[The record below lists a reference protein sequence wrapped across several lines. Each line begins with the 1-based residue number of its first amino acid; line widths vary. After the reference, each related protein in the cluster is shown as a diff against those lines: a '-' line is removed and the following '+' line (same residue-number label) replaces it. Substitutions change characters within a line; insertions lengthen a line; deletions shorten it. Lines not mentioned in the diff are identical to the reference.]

1 MRKKDYILIVL
12 LIFFLGFFRNHG
24 LSQNSLTA
32 EDAVMIALENNFQ
45 MQIAKKQIEMAHKNN
60 SWSEAGLFPTVDLNA
75 SYGTSIIDNTNNPF
89 TFTPGVLASRQ
100 FNPSLN
106 ANWNIF
112 SGFAVKISK
121 QRLEQLEMQSKG
133 NAMLIIENISSEVL
147 KSYYTVINQQMRL
160 QVLEEIYKLSKTQF
174 EYENLKSEFGQS
186 NSLNILQLKNKLFTD
201 SINVIQQKINIENT
215 LRNLMILMN
224 MDEQQILSSEF
235 PTLNDS
241 LNIILP
247 EMNQNEIINLMKSSN
262 QNLKNQMINL
272 ELQKTTSQIQ
282 KSFLYPTI
290 SLQLGVSPSF
300 GNFSSISDNNGI
312 SAETQQIN
320 YFGNVSLRYNLFN
333 NWKNK
338 RAVEISQIQEEIT
351 AMNALE
357 MEKQLTSN
365 VIALYKSWEI
375 NQSLV
380 DLSAQN
386 IQYAKDAL
394 ALGENRYALGTI
406 NSIELTLLQNNYLNS
421 ALGYYDNL
429 FQRIDLFIEIMK
441 VSGKMQLAY
450 ND

>member
-1 MRKKDYILIVL
+1 MRKKDYTFIVL

-174 EYENLKSEFGQS
+174 EYENLKSDFGQS

>member
-45 MQIAKKQIEMAHKNN
+45 MQIAKKQIEMANKNN

-174 EYENLKSEFGQS
+174 EYENLKSDFGQS

-312 SAETQQIN
+312 SAETKQIN

>member
-45 MQIAKKQIEMAHKNN
+45 MQIAKKQIEIAHKNN

-394 ALGENRYALGTI
+394 ALGESRYALGTI

-441 VSGKMQLAY
+441 ISGKMQLAY

>member
-1 MRKKDYILIVL
+1 MRKKDYTLIVL
-12 LIFFLGFFRNHG
+12 LIFFLGFFRNLG

-32 EDAVMIALENNFQ
+32 EEAVMIALENNFQ
-45 MQIAKKQIEMAHKNN
+45 MQIAKKQIEMANKNN

-106 ANWNIF
+106 TNWNIF

-174 EYENLKSEFGQS
+174 EYENLKSDFGQS

-201 SINVIQQKINIENT
+201 SINVIQQKMNIENT

-320 YFGNVSLRYNLFN
+320 YFGNVSLRYNIFN

-380 DLSAQN
+380 DLSAKN
-386 IQYAKDAL
+386 IQYAKDVL
-394 ALGENRYALGTI
+394 ALGESRYALGTI